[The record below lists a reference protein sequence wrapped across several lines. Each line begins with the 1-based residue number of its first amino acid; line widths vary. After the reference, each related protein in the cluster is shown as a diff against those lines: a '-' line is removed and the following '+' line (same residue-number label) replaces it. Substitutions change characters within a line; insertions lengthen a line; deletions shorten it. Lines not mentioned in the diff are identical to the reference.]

1 VNACRH
7 AEREIK
13 QLEQDYEDEH
23 ARFKARGGEID
34 RLEAEV
40 EQLREAYAMAQ
51 AHVRNVLGSTA
62 NGWINLAARD
72 EILRR
77 IRQDEDE
84 QREGG
89 RRGMTLNE
97 AVKINELTT
106 ALEYA
111 DKTNM
116 DLRAEVELLRAA
128 TRYRNTHDVRASRID
143 AALAEA
149 DAALEM
155 FEERS
160 GLEEVVKALK
170 GEA

>member
-1 VNACRH
+1 
-7 AEREIK
+7 
-13 QLEQDYEDEH
+13 
-23 ARFKARGGEID
+23 
-34 RLEAEV
+34 
-40 EQLREAYAMAQ
+40 MAQ